1 MPLNI
6 MNIILAPLN
15 NLIMLHTVE
24 RNDHNVK
31 RKDYNDKQNDNN
43 AKLIIMVSEMIIM
56 FYAPERPFMHL
67 TV

>member
-1 MPLNI
+1 

-43 AKLIIMVSEMIIM
+43 AKLIIMVQ
-56 FYAPERPFMHL
+56 
-67 TV
+67 VK